1 MKQNNIHYIILVM
14 TIFLYFPAFVA
25 ILYEYAVGSFLVALA
40 GASTVILAIIM
51 LLR

>member
-1 MKQNNIHYIILVM
+1 MKRNNIYYIILVM

-25 ILYEYAVGSFLVALA
+25 ILYDYVVGPLLVALA
-40 GASTVILAIIM
+40 GTSTVILAIVM

>member
-1 MKQNNIHYIILVM
+1 MKRNNIQYIILVM

-25 ILYEYAVGSFLVALA
+25 TLYDYAVGPFLIALA
-40 GASTVILAIIM
+40 GISTVILAIVM